1 MDKKTRLL
9 TVFACGAALAAGGA
23 TFYVDPAAAP
33 GGDGSFVKPFATLAA
48 ARDGVRAARQA
59 SRISPA
65 EAVEIVLAPGDYV
78 QTESFALDDRDGGMS
93 AELPVVW
100 KAAQAGTAR
109 IVGGARVPAGAF
121 KPVTDAAVLAR
132 LPEEARGKVLCA
144 DVSKILPGKIPPMA
158 LAFGGTPTAPMLFL
172 NHRFGTL
179 ARWPNADYTSFSKC
193 VDHGAKIKMTSGG
206 GSVNQPGAFVYS
218 DPRAKRWNFA
228 EGVWMNGYWTH
239 DWDNHSVKAASYG
252 AENGTND
259 VIRLAAT
266 IPYGVMGRTW
276 GRKERRFYVFNL
288 LDELDAPGEWYLD
301 RTRKVLYFCPPEGG
315 LKAEDEVFVATF
327 GEPIVSAKKIAHV
340 RFEGIVFEYAYG
352 TGVAIA
358 GNDVQLVGC
367 RVACCG
373 GTGVSLHGD
382 RNAMRNCEVAQV
394 GRAGVSAGGGDRKTL
409 RRAESVFE
417 GNHVHDFGVFQRT
430 YAPGFGVSGCG
441 ITLRANVMHDAPH
454 SAVLYGGN
462 EHLFE
467 YNNVYRVLLE
477 TGDAGAYYTGRDW
490 TTQGNLLRFN
500 YTHDLGAEGEM
511 ANTMGFYFDDCDCGD
526 EVYGNVFHNVSRG
539 IMVGGGREHPIRNNV
554 FSRCLIGMSIDC
566 RGMTWKHWNS
576 VSVGGSSW
584 LLEDK
589 AKAFGYTNGVW
600 AARYPRLA
608 DIMNDHPREPLYNPV
623 ENNVFID
630 CRQQVLALG
639 KEAPL
644 ERMAPIANNVV
655 VNTRGT
661 NGVRCA
667 SVDARIAGGFTV
679 LNGSTN
685 APCAFGFADAT
696 NGDFRFLPGAEILK
710 ACPGFQLL
718 PLERIAAE
726 PGAGTSDSDR
736 LEAAIKAACAPGGTR
751 RVVIG
756 ANPARK
762 DGNWLIDRAIL
773 LPDEFTLELDG
784 AWVELAPGVRDNLI
798 RNAGAVATGHVTPN
812 RGIRVL
818 GRNGAT
824 LCGGRGNHYAPN
836 RSGDANGWRT
846 VGILFAG
853 VTDYELAGFT
863 MRETQCW
870 AISQENGCA
879 RGHVHDIV
887 FADTNL
893 NRNQD
898 GIDVRKGCHDIV
910 IENISGVTGDDTVA
924 LTGLRRPKDAPR
936 RTTSRKLPIQIGG
949 WWPTDDDDIHDIT
962 IRNVRARSAGGDGV
976 IRLLTQDG
984 IKMYNIVVS
993 NVVDTT
999 SGSQKR
1005 AQATIRIGDVNYWT
1019 IKRNELGEMHH
1030 VTVTDVDAK
1039 GRVGVW
1045 IKGPL
1050 ADSAVTNI
1058 RVPEGTKKYD
1068 VSVPVERVKFD

>member
-1 MDKKTRLL
+1 
-9 TVFACGAALAAGGA
+9 
-23 TFYVDPAAAP
+23 
-33 GGDGSFVKPFATLAA
+33 
-48 ARDGVRAARQA
+48 
-59 SRISPA
+59 
-65 EAVEIVLAPGDYV
+65 
-78 QTESFALDDRDGGMS
+78 
-93 AELPVVW
+93 
-100 KAAQAGTAR
+100 
-109 IVGGARVPAGAF
+109 
-121 KPVTDAAVLAR
+121 
-132 LPEEARGKVLCA
+132 
-144 DVSKILPGKIPPMA
+144 
-158 LAFGGTPTAPMLFL
+158 
-172 NHRFGTL
+172 
-179 ARWPNADYTSFSKC
+179 
-193 VDHGAKIKMTSGG
+193 
-206 GSVNQPGAFVYS
+206 
-218 DPRAKRWNFA
+218 
-228 EGVWMNGYWTH
+228 
-239 DWDNHSVKAASYG
+239 
-252 AENGTND
+252 
-259 VIRLAAT
+259 
-266 IPYGVMGRTW
+266 
-276 GRKERRFYVFNL
+276 
-288 LDELDAPGEWYLD
+288 
-301 RTRKVLYFCPPEGG
+301 
-315 LKAEDEVFVATF
+315 
-327 GEPIVSAKKIAHV
+327 
-340 RFEGIVFEYAYG
+340 
-352 TGVAIA
+352 
-358 GNDVQLVGC
+358 
-367 RVACCG
+367 
-373 GTGVSLHGD
+373 
-382 RNAMRNCEVAQV
+382 
-394 GRAGVSAGGGDRKTL
+394 
-409 RRAESVFE
+409 
-417 GNHVHDFGVFQRT
+417 
-430 YAPGFGVSGCG
+430 
-441 ITLRANVMHDAPH
+441 
-454 SAVLYGGN
+454 
-462 EHLFE
+462 
-467 YNNVYRVLLE
+467 
-477 TGDAGAYYTGRDW
+477 
-490 TTQGNLLRFN
+490 
-500 YTHDLGAEGEM
+500 M

-554 FSRCLIGMSIDC
+554 FSRCLVGMSIDC

-576 VSVGGSSW
+576 VSEGGSSW

-589 AKAFGYTNGVW
+589 AKAFDYTNGVW

-639 KEAPL
+639 KEAPM

-661 NGVRCA
+661 NGVKCA

-685 APCAFGFADAT
+685 APCAFGFADAA